1 MPGAVGQRDSLSP
14 VLLGFESGTVT
25 LDEAQAYLRSVR
37 PATTEDRTWMPSAD
51 RDRAKEALAAAWSE
65 PSLTNAKARAEDAY
79 RWFTDQ
85 DAHAVT

>member
-1 MPGAVGQRDSLSP
+1 
-14 VLLGFESGTVT
+14 
-25 LDEAQAYLRSVR
+25 
-37 PATTEDRTWMPSAD
+37 MPSAD